1 MSPFQSLLRE
11 RAPPQ
16 AEYAH
21 PIETVVLGAGFFI
34 PLVAFTNHL
43 TFMWAWLAVRLIET
57 TDVHSGYDL
66 PFNPL
71 KLIPGY
77 AGVRHHDFHHR
88 AFTANYSSTFVW
100 WDKWC
105 GTDAAMEAHNA
116 VLRRKDVE
124 TRVDTMR
131 SLVAART
138 PAKSVPAVA
147 APPSCEELR
156 IPGAHCLVTGALGMV
171 GSRLV
176 AMLAER
182 GASCVVCLD
191 VRPQPD
197 DWPKTAQLMRKQH
210 GCELRYASC
219 DITDQAAL
227 VAPGGPFQGVT
238 ICIHVAALVGPFFP
252 TALYDAVNH
261 QGARNVLAACKA
273 HSCPVLVD
281 CSSPSTR
288 FNGADICGAQ
298 EKDLQYAFVHE
309 YARTKAL
316 GEQVILA
323 ANGDGIATVAV
334 APHQVYGPDD
344 LLFLPAML
352 ETARTGR
359 LRLFGS
365 GSNVVSFTHVDNICH
380 GLCLAAQ
387 ELQRNG
393 PTSPAAGEFF
403 VVTDGD
409 SGVRNFWDTIDEAVV
424 ACGLP
429 SLHTKAALP
438 TALLSLVA
446 YAGALFTA
454 LTGRMVKLTPFTLNM
469 LVIHR
474 YFCIQKAEQLL
485 QYRPLVSFDEGWG
498 ATVEAVKARMGF
510 AAQDGAGAGA
520 VGKCDG
526 TELHPAGA
534 MPTTAIPAMPWGAW
548 CLHDACT
555 GFRIPWRPLPDAC
568 AWWFPLPLSRA
579 PPCCVTCCPLLR
591 RLLARPEP
599 HEAPWGE
606 VLPGLRCGVDRAH
619 GVDRGHQGLRVVLPP
634 AVPVRGDRH
643 WRALLST
650 PSCGV

>member
-1 MSPFQSLLRE
+1 
-11 RAPPQ
+11 
-16 AEYAH
+16 
-21 PIETVVLGAGFFI
+21 
-34 PLVAFTNHL
+34 
-43 TFMWAWLAVRLIET
+43 
-57 TDVHSGYDL
+57 
-66 PFNPL
+66 
-71 KLIPGY
+71 
-77 AGVRHHDFHHR
+77 
-88 AFTANYSSTFVW
+88 
-100 WDKWC
+100 
-105 GTDAAMEAHNA
+105 
-116 VLRRKDVE
+116 
-124 TRVDTMR
+124 
-131 SLVAART
+131 
-138 PAKSVPAVA
+138 
-147 APPSCEELR
+147 
-156 IPGAHCLVTGALGMV
+156 
-171 GSRLV
+171 
-176 AMLAER
+176 
-182 GASCVVCLD
+182 
-191 VRPQPD
+191 
-197 DWPKTAQLMRKQH
+197 
-210 GCELRYASC
+210 
-219 DITDQAAL
+219 
-227 VAPGGPFQGVT
+227 
-238 ICIHVAALVGPFFP
+238 VAALVGPFFP

-526 TELHPAGA
+526 TELHPADGSWLA
-534 MPTTAIPAMPWGAW
+534 PNRMKRHGEKFFLGFAVAWIGLMAWIVATRAFEWFSPLQYLYVGIAIGVPCFLLPAAVSDPTVSLPWYEQYMFKNNVW
-548 CLHDACT
+548 CFILTFYGLWCWQIYFYTVLCT
-555 GFRIPWRPLPDAC
+555 RYTFSQNTLRFNNVPITLFGITQGYFTFYHTISDMVL
-568 AWWFPLPLSRA
+568 RA
-579 PPCCVTCCPLLR
+579 YHRWAGWSTPGQP
-591 RLLARPEP
+591 
-599 HEAPWGE
+599 APWALKGMLGYAAFIVVFSFAVAFME
-606 VLPGLRCGVDRAH
+606 TFTIQNFEPYEIYDREAMYKYGSVFYALYFVVSFPMHFSIDETKVSTLRETVLNAFAACGIITLLLDMWRIFL
-619 GVDRGHQGLRVVLPP
+619 GPI
-634 AVPVRGDRH
+634 VPECPFEEAQSRIIPFVQ
-643 WRALLST
+643 
-650 PSCGV
+650 P